1 MLKGLSIILRQWKLL
16 TILGKE
22 TVGVI
27 NIIKSFKI
35 LPFAC
40 LMAETS
46 EQTPGMLFGV
56 AYFVKQHFLVSCV
69 SS

>member
-1 MLKGLSIILRQWKLL
+1 MLKDLSIILRQWKLL

-22 TVGVI
+22 TIWVI

-35 LPFAC
+35 SPFAR
-40 LMAETS
+40 LMAEIS
-46 EQTPGMLFGV
+46 EQTPGILFEV
-56 AYFVKQHFLVSCV
+56 ADFMKQNFLVSCV